1 MNIKKLL
8 VYIVILSLILGMTG
22 CNNTTKED
30 SSTEDNIA
38 VQPFS
43 NDINTDIL
51 TRHLFPTFERMEES
65 DRREFVESLQVYRK
79 ISELK
84 LDREDFLYPEKNL
97 ERLKDSLDSIRK
109 SIPAHL
115 PTADFSGRTSEEL
128 SSFIVAHAGSVI
140 NIISEKI
147 AVSEQIQIPSD
158 TYIAGNGVELEADGC
173 AYVLLVNNAENV
185 VLESISIR
193 GEADYGVFIANSKN
207 ITVDSCKITGLNQ
220 KGICITAGSSLFC
233 IQNNEIS
240 QNGAGGI
247 YCAGDISKGIIEGNK
262 IHNNF
267 GTSNWMAGVVLSNAI
282 TKDPLDIWEN
292 FDENHRCPAR
302 DNLYLQTDCP
312 HEIIL
317 ENNEV
322 SSNNSSGIYSDGA
335 YNCHLLFNDVY
346 SNDKEGICLDN
357 GTIGTYLKDNTIINN
372 GGRYKQTDD
381 DLRMDYVFEAG
392 RLNDGSAKAKL
403 PGISLDNTAYNIIEN
418 NVVANNYGGGIKM
431 VRSTIRC
438 LINENVIKD
447 NNRGQNDT
455 FHFFGIELGAAIP
468 DELVADMD
476 FTSDF
481 ENIVCRNIISGDH
494 YSGIFLGTD
503 CYVNDIFD
511 NVIMEPQMFAI
522 ECISVKFNSMLNN
535 FSNAPVRNEYKEDA
549 EGKS

>member
-1 MNIKKLL
+1 
-8 VYIVILSLILGMTG
+8 
-22 CNNTTKED
+22 
-30 SSTEDNIA
+30 
-38 VQPFS
+38 
-43 NDINTDIL
+43 
-51 TRHLFPTFERMEES
+51 
-65 DRREFVESLQVYRK
+65 
-79 ISELK
+79 
-84 LDREDFLYPEKNL
+84 
-97 ERLKDSLDSIRK
+97 
-109 SIPAHL
+109 
-115 PTADFSGRTSEEL
+115 
-128 SSFIVAHAGSVI
+128 
-140 NIISEKI
+140 
-147 AVSEQIQIPSD
+147 
-158 TYIAGNGVELEADGC
+158 
-173 AYVLLVNNAENV
+173 
-185 VLESISIR
+185 
-193 GEADYGVFIANSKN
+193 
-207 ITVDSCKITGLNQ
+207 
-220 KGICITAGSSLFC
+220 
-233 IQNNEIS
+233 
-240 QNGAGGI
+240 
-247 YCAGDISKGIIEGNK
+247 
-262 IHNNF
+262 
-267 GTSNWMAGVVLSNAI
+267 MAGVVLSNAI